1 MAKKMIKTMIRG
13 VWAVGKLGAKLSV
26 LAGIWDILSSSE
38 EEKRY
43 RENEADRN
51 VAAGSLNNKISN
63 NAVANHSVVNK
74 KKGIYESFLK
84 RPIDFFLSFMAFI
97 FLFPVMAVLYFLV
110 KKKLGSPVF
119 FKQERP
125 GRYEKVFSMVKFR
138 TMTDARDEEGNLLPD
153 EERLPK
159 FGKLLRST
167 SLDELPELWNILK
180 GDMSIVGPRPLLTK
194 YLPRYNAHQRR
205 RHEVRPGFT
214 GLAQVHGRNALTW
227 EEKFDWDVKYV
238 DEISFAGD
246 AKIVLDTVKVVLKKE
261 GISSEGSATMEE
273 FMGTDAE

>member
-1 MAKKMIKTMIRG
+1 MAKKMIKSIFKG

-26 LAGIWDILSSSE
+26 LAGALDVLTTYE
-38 EEKRY
+38 EEKRI
-43 RENEADRN
+43 RKPEDEAP
-51 VAAGSLNNKISN
+51 K
-63 NAVANHSVVNK
+63 K
-74 KKGIYESFLK
+74 KKGIYEQYLK
-84 RPIDFFLSFMAFI
+84 RPLDFFLSFMAFV

-138 TMTDARDEEGNLLPD
+138 TMTDDRDEEGNLLPD

-159 FGKLLRST
+159 FGQLLRST

-180 GDMSIVGPRPLLTK
+180 GDMAIVGPRPLLTK

-238 DEISFAGD
+238 DDVSFAGD

-273 FMGTDAE
+273 FMGTEGE